1 MDKEDIQEKKEPEVK
16 ETEDGGIEV
25 SLEEEKE
32 EDAVETK
39 EEVKPEVKEEPK
51 QDPLRNKVYAQ
62 DRILAKLQKD
72 QLEKDAKIAELEA
85 KLIPEPEVENLDELD
100 KLAQKD
106 WKGAVRKLARQEAEA
121 IRKVDQQKIQAD
133 TLERER
139 KQVLAES
146 ERKVLEKYP
155 ELNEPTSEHSQIWWE
170 KLNQNPRWRTS
181 PDGPILVMRE
191 MEDEL
196 RSRGYDIGQKVTKA
210 VKQEQ
215 VRLANANATTL
226 ESTRSKSSNKV
237 VLSKEQREFCEAN
250 GLSYEV
256 YARSLRNSGEKGG
269 VEL

>member
-1 MDKEDIQEKKEPEVK
+1 MEKEDIQVKKEPEVK
-16 ETEDGGIEV
+16 ETEDGGVEI
-25 SLEEEKE
+25 SLPEEKE
-32 EDAVETK
+32 DIIETE

-62 DRILAKLQKD
+62 DRILAKLQRE
-72 QLEKDAKIAELEA
+72 QELKDAKIAELEA
-85 KLIPEPEVENLDELD
+85 RLTPEPEIPNLDELD
-100 KLAQKD
+100 KLAQTD

-121 IRKVDQQKIQAD
+121 LRKVDQQKIQAD
-133 TLERER
+133 TVERER
-139 KQVLAES
+139 QQVLAEN

-155 ELNEPTSEHSQIWWE
+155 ELNESTSEHSQIWWD

-196 RSRGYDIGQKVTKA
+196 RGRGYDIGQKVTEA
-210 VKQEQ
+210 VKQERM
-215 VRLANANATTL
+215 RLANANATTL
-226 ESTRSKSSNKV
+226 DSARAKSSNKV

-256 YARSLRNSGEKGG
+256 YARSLRKTGEKGG